1 MKIDSCVNLK
11 LRVVPERLAVC
22 RLEPDA
28 ELPPWAM
35 TGRFRSVSWTPAE
48 LSIVCRESSVPEGV
62 TSERGWRCFMV
73 VGPLDFSLTGILL
86 RIAEPLAKAG
96 ISIFA
101 ISTFDTDYVLVKD
114 ASFPEAQRILEQSGH
129 SFS

>member
-62 TSERGWRCFMV
+62 
-73 VGPLDFSLTGILL
+73 
-86 RIAEPLAKAG
+86 
-96 ISIFA
+96 
-101 ISTFDTDYVLVKD
+101 
-114 ASFPEAQRILEQSGH
+114 
-129 SFS
+129 